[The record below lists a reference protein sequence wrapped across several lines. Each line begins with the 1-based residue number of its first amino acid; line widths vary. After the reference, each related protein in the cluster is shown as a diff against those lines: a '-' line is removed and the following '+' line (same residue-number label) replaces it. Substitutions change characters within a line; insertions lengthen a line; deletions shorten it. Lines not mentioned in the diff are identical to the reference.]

1 MSPDDWDRVVGL
13 ALLLASGVVLI
24 LMFIGVII

>member
-13 ALLLASGVVLI
+13 ALLLASGAVLI
-24 LMFIGVII
+24 LFLTGVII